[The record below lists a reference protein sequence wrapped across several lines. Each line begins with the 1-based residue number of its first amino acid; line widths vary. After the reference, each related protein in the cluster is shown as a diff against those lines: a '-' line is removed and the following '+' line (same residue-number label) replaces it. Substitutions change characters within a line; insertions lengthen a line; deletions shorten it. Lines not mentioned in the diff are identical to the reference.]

1 MVGVQGVTQQRQ
13 GQGQGTRGP
22 ELLPARVKLEVEK
35 NRTIVFLNSQV
46 QELTK
51 KLALSNE
58 DLFRYERENLDLKHE
73 QRELSHRLPV
83 RYAHVKRKAT
93 HYLEELN
100 LVRKNLSLLIPA
112 FRFWAQHAQR
122 KRAHRHLVSVVR
134 SRSGQAELRR
144 SLAAWSGVAGRS
156 AKVRGWRGGRTRAK
170 AFEAWADQVA
180 RGRAMEDKVA
190 RFRQNQAPFFRRL
203 RAGRVLQSWRDH
215 AAAKRSLRARLSRA
229 QGKRARSVVAGSLGF
244 WRDHCRGRLCRE
256 QKWRRHLRR
265 SLRFRALEGWS
276 REVAIAKASRGLER
290 RADTFRTRRLV
301 AAAVWA
307 WAQTAATSATLR
319 RKVARFREGSSL
331 RSGRAAMAA
340 WSSEAATS
348 SARRTLVSVARAR
361 AGLRLAKAALR
372 AWRRRADL
380 EGRVRAHLASREAR
394 RAARALRLWRG
405 EAERHRCSKTVAVE
419 RSKLGVWRSKHRAFS
434 RWRVRVLSGTREAL
448 VRRLETFEEGLAE
461 VVVPRA
467 LSPIKSARRAARVE
481 REARAEA
488 DLAAAVSAADT
499 HQWHRFSKGYLIP
512 RAGHSAV
519 FVGDSGPSQATGKY
533 LIFGG
538 HDLQTRQNVF
548 TIVTVSVGIGDSGEL
563 RFQTDVIFESDTS
576 VDGPSPRSDHC
587 MCENGEGSVLVF
599 GGFDGTR
606 ELGDVH
612 EIRWSAGAMPEIS
625 CEVLLP
631 SSESPVKRSHHT
643 VCRHRARLDGS
654 PSFLLFGGYSKLTGG
669 LMNDLWSFDPE
680 GRSWRRLRATGDA
693 PTPRRDHC
701 ACVINSSEMVVFG
714 GFDGTRNVNDCYTL
728 NLQTLRWSRV
738 RFEGDL
744 PRPRRQHTMVQV
756 DRDNLVVCGGFDGSV
771 VLEDIHVLNFASL
784 RSRPAGALFEGG
796 RCLHTCASLGGSLLL
811 FGGVTNEGRA
821 ENDLLLLEHLG
832 TTGTSFLSGKARD
845 LKTRVAELEM
855 RLEEEAAHKEEIR
868 IHHARYDRGG
878 RWGAELN
885 ACSLCP
891 FSSHRKSGT
900 DLSLYECREKTRN
913 NFLEGSLK
921 ASIQQQKEAAVHF
934 RVVKDKLHRQ
944 RREEQALRQQNRE
957 ARRQLDEKRKELA
970 ASRKAAAS
978 AERTLR
984 RHLDD
989 KSAEARRLESQ
1000 VSEVERR
1007 FASHQA
1013 AGREQAASLRRVS
1026 QALEVSSGQAEA
1038 LRREKEAAE
1047 LEAADAKSHAAH
1059 LEDTAHGLERR
1070 VQEEMARA
1078 AELEGR
1084 LGDALAGLG
1093 RAEADAEGLRA
1104 AERSRL
1110 DADRLRAPEEA
1121 ACQASPPTSC
1131 AEAQTLTYAEL
1142 RAGVE
1147 SLVLEDQER
1156 RRKAGERAERD
1167 VGGEIDRL
1175 VSEMYDLGVKNA
1187 SLEDKLE
1194 YSEARNGKLLESVSV
1209 LEDENRRLGAAL
1221 RAREE
1226 AGREQADFVRGLQ
1239 EAAEAEIEKL
1249 KGEVSRLRGE
1259 RYRRQLDQVA
1269 SPGRIN
1275 T

>member
-1 MVGVQGVTQQRQ
+1 MVGVQGVVQQQQRQ

-35 NRTIVFLNSQV
+35 NRTIVFLNSRV

-180 RGRAMEDKVA
+180 RGRALEDKVA

-290 RADTFRTRRLV
+290 RADTFRMRRLV

-348 SARRTLVSVARAR
+348 SARRRLVSVARAR

-434 RWRVRVLSGTREAL
+434 RWRVRVMSGTREAL

-499 HQWHRFSKGYLIP
+499 HQWHRFSKGYPIP
-512 RAGHSAV
+512 RAGHSSV
-519 FVGDSGPSQATGKY
+519 FVGDS
-533 LIFGG
+533 
-538 HDLQTRQNVF
+538 
-548 TIVTVSVGIGDSGEL
+548 
-563 RFQTDVIFESDTS
+563 
-576 VDGPSPRSDHC
+576 
-587 MCENGEGSVLVF
+587 
-599 GGFDGTR
+599 
-606 ELGDVH
+606 
-612 EIRWSAGAMPEIS
+612 
-625 CEVLLP
+625 
-631 SSESPVKRSHHT
+631 
-643 VCRHRARLDGS
+643 
-654 PSFLLFGGYSKLTGG
+654 
-669 LMNDLWSFDPE
+669 
-680 GRSWRRLRATGDA
+680 
-693 PTPRRDHC
+693 
-701 ACVINSSEMVVFG
+701 
-714 GFDGTRNVNDCYTL
+714 
-728 NLQTLRWSRV
+728 
-738 RFEGDL
+738 
-744 PRPRRQHTMVQV
+744 PRPRE
-756 DRDNLVVCGGFDGSV
+756 S
-771 VLEDIHVLNFASL
+771 
-784 RSRPAGALFEGG
+784 
-796 RCLHTCASLGGSLLL
+796 
-811 FGGVTNEGRA
+811 
-821 ENDLLLLEHLG
+821 
-832 TTGTSFLSGKARD
+832 TSS
-845 LKTRVAELEM
+845 
-855 RLEEEAAHKEEIR
+855 
-868 IHHARYDRGG
+868 
-878 RWGAELN
+878 
-885 ACSLCP
+885 
-891 FSSHRKSGT
+891 
-900 DLSLYECREKTRN
+900 
-913 NFLEGSLK
+913 
-921 ASIQQQKEAAVHF
+921 
-934 RVVKDKLHRQ
+934 
-944 RREEQALRQQNRE
+944 
-957 ARRQLDEKRKELA
+957 
-970 ASRKAAAS
+970 
-978 AERTLR
+978 
-984 RHLDD
+984 
-989 KSAEARRLESQ
+989 
-1000 VSEVERR
+1000 
-1007 FASHQA
+1007 
-1013 AGREQAASLRRVS
+1013 
-1026 QALEVSSGQAEA
+1026 
-1038 LRREKEAAE
+1038 
-1047 LEAADAKSHAAH
+1047 
-1059 LEDTAHGLERR
+1059 
-1070 VQEEMARA
+1070 
-1078 AELEGR
+1078 
-1084 LGDALAGLG
+1084 
-1093 RAEADAEGLRA
+1093 
-1104 AERSRL
+1104 
-1110 DADRLRAPEEA
+1110 
-1121 ACQASPPTSC
+1121 
-1131 AEAQTLTYAEL
+1131 
-1142 RAGVE
+1142 
-1147 SLVLEDQER
+1147 
-1156 RRKAGERAERD
+1156 
-1167 VGGEIDRL
+1167 
-1175 VSEMYDLGVKNA
+1175 
-1187 SLEDKLE
+1187 
-1194 YSEARNGKLLESVSV
+1194 SEATTCKR
-1209 LEDENRRLGAAL
+1209 
-1221 RAREE
+1221 
-1226 AGREQADFVRGLQ
+1226 GRTCSPSLQ
-1239 EAAEAEIEKL
+1239 
-1249 KGEVSRLRGE
+1249 
-1259 RYRRQLDQVA
+1259 
-1269 SPGRIN
+1269 
-1275 T
+1275 